1 MSHCNNILNK
11 VIQNSKFQKNVTNI
25 IQNIVCYSQD
35 TYPSWSFDKNNF
47 LYFAVT
53 QTGGNRKDKEQ
64 LGQAEFPGGCDE
76 VPRGA
81 H

>member
-1 MSHCNNILNK
+1 MSQIL
-11 VIQNSKFQKNVTNI
+11 SKI
-25 IQNIVCYSQD
+25 LCAGRD

-76 VPRGA
+76 DPRGA